1 MEVMSKV
8 QETKPIRTIR
18 RDESDKRLIGL
29 FGFEDLPKSGVP
41 EDMLQAQDAGV
52 KVVMVMGNHKDTA
65 RTIAGRTYIVDAHR
79 PTEDDGAPE
88 SAHSVIRDVDV
99 DGEQPRNGERFT
111 EGQHPE
117 VRVFWLKAVD
127 DARVLARVSPIH
139 KQVIVQA
146 YQFYGA

>member
-1 MEVMSKV
+1 
-8 QETKPIRTIR
+8 
-18 RDESDKRLIGL
+18 
-29 FGFEDLPKSGVP
+29 
-41 EDMLQAQDAGV
+41 
-52 KVVMVMGNHKDTA
+52 MVMGDHKDTA
-65 RTIAGRTYIVDAHR
+65 RAIAGRINIVDAHR

-88 SAHSVIRDVDV
+88 SAHSVIREVDV

-111 EGQHPE
+111 EGQQPE